1 MWDLLDVT
9 DKEETC
15 TTMKTTDLVVCV
27 KDAKQ
32 IRVVVTERATV
43 MGLGANGYMS
53 YRLGVSYFFS
63 LFRAI
68 HGVMS
73 QYVKQ

>member
-1 MWDLLDVT
+1 MT
-9 DKEETC
+9 A
-15 TTMKTTDLVVCV
+15 VVLAVRV

-32 IRVVVTERATV
+32 SRVVVTERVTV

-68 HGVMS
+68 HGVTS
-73 QYVKQ
+73 QYVKDTLTHCT